1 MTGKPSEDFQGE
13 WGEVPVAVLKNK
25 GTNINYADVVQQLSG
40 QIAKAQ
46 EKQEP
51 DEIVAVMK
59 EVRRVL
65 MDIKKQA
72 G

>member
-1 MTGKPSEDFQGE
+1 M
-13 WGEVPVAVLKNK
+13 AVLKNN
-25 GTNINYADVVQQLSG
+25 GTNINYSDVVQQLSG

-46 EKQEP
+46 ENREP

-59 EVRRVL
+59 EVRKVL

>member
-1 MTGKPSEDFQGE
+1 M
-13 WGEVPVAVLKNK
+13 PVAVLKNK
-25 GTNINYADVVQQLSG
+25 GTNINYSDVVQQLSG